1 MNNVPVPV
9 VVAVVGVI
17 SLLVGIFTDESWTR
31 FFTWIGIALIVVA
44 VILWVKQRNASRTRA
59 R

>member
-1 MNNVPVPV
+1 MDNARVPV
-9 VVAVVGVI
+9 VIAVVGVI

-44 VILWVKQRNASRTRA
+44 VIVWARQRSASRTPR